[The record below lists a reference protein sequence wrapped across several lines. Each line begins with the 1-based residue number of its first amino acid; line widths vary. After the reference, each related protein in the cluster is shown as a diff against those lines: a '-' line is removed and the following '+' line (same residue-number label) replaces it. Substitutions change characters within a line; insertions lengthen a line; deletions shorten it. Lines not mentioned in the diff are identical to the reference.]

1 MKKRIIT
8 GLALIL
14 TVCNIFAWAHNSTA
28 GSSVSMATLGIF
40 ATLKK
45 SNGEEFGEAE
55 KEMFG
60 AIEKLISEG
69 FKNKMSKEDVDQAID
84 KLKSEFPTQ
93 IKQESIDAIT
103 ETLKN
108 QAAEL
113 EALKEKGVQVNPAK
127 ESVAKLINDALATKE
142 NAEALKQ
149 LRLNRKGSLSVVV
162 KAAVNVGA
170 DTLQQTAYLPGINYA
185 PQEENRIS
193 SFINVITDNRES
205 STLTYSEE
213 YDPSGAAAVVGLGG
227 LKPLV
232 GAKYRQVTS
241 NPEKIAA
248 HIKECD
254 DLLLYIPALQGQMQ
268 SLLMR
273 KLEDA
278 RDAAIVT
285 MIDTAAAVYNL
296 TGISTTNPNKKDA
309 IRGSIAQCRSL
320 NYKPTHVFLNPID
333 TANFEM
339 DKGDDGHYIHVY
351 TAAPNALPVIST
363 LQVIETNQIPL
374 GSFCVGD
381 MSKVNIRYITDIY
394 FRFAY
399 GITVDGDTS
408 DDNVHD
414 IITII
419 AEQHVNKFIKSLDG
433 GAFVYDTFNNVIGA
447 I

>member
-1 MKKRIIT
+1 M
-8 GLALIL
+8 GLALIM
-14 TVCNIFAWAHNSTA
+14 TAINIFAWSHSKPAGAGVTTA
-28 GSSVSMATLGIF
+28 TVGIF
-40 ATLKK
+40 ASIKK
-45 SNGEEFGEAE
+45 SDGTEFGEAE

-60 AIEKLISEG
+60 AIEKLISQG
-69 FKNKMSKEDVDQAID
+69 FQNKLSKEDLD
-84 KLKSEFPTQ
+84 KALSDLRSEFPTQ
-93 IKQESIDAIT
+93 IKQETVDIIT

-113 EALKEKGVQVNPAK
+113 EALKEKGIALNPTK
-127 ESVAKLINDALATKE
+127 QSVSKLINDAIASKDNSE
-142 NAEALKQ
+142 GLKK
-149 LRLNRKGSLSVVV
+149 LRMNRKGEFMVVV
-162 KAAVNVGA
+162 KAAINVGA
-170 DTLQQTAYLPGINYA
+170 DGLQQTAYLPGINYA

-193 SFINVITDNRES
+193 SFINVITDNREQ

-248 HIKECD
+248 YIKEAD

-285 MIDTAAAVYNL
+285 MIDAAAAVYNL

-309 IRGSIAQCRSL
+309 IRASIAQCRSL

-333 TANFEM
+333 AANFEM
-339 DKGDDGHYIHVY
+339 DKGSDGHYIHVC
-351 TAAPNALPVIST
+351 TATPNALPVIST
-363 LQVIETNQIPL
+363 LQVIETNQISQ

-399 GITVDGDTS
+399 GITVDGTAS
-408 DDNVHD
+408 DDNIHD
-414 IITII
+414 IITIV

-433 GAFVYDTFNNVIGA
+433 GAFVYDTFTNVMGA